1 MNKRSILFTINLT
14 FFIAFLLIS
23 VSFILLYNMNQ
34 KREDFFIH
42 KRGMDISR
50 MFMDEHRFFGMS
62 EKMKQDVERFDFSFI
77 DNPKEI
83 KKILSDKNLRLKHS
97 ENRKFFN
104 FEFFELNDRYYVYV
118 FTPNERVILKDNIV
132 KNRINGAITI
142 YSIIVAIFG
151 FLYFSIINKLK
162 PLKNLNN
169 LVKDFGNEEF
179 DIKYTP
185 SGEDEISKLIRE
197 FNISAR
203 KLKSIK
209 ESRNIFIRNIM
220 HELKTPITKG
230 KFLIHLPNTEA
241 NVDKMQKVFYRLEA
255 LINEFAAIEE
265 LISVKKD
272 LAKKEYYLEDI
283 IDNAADILMCDE
295 NEVVKYFE
303 NLKLTIDF
311 DIFSI
316 AVKNLLDNGIKYSR
330 DRKVVIKTEG
340 TNIIFENSGEALIY
354 PLENYFEPFFRGDN
368 VKSNQ
373 SFGLGLYIV
382 KHILEAHTLT
392 LGYEYAEGVSRFII
406 NRDIIK

>member
-23 VSFILLYNMNQ
+23 VSFGLLYNMNQ

-50 MFMDEHRFFGMS
+50 MFMDEHRFFGIS

-77 DNPKEI
+77 DNEQKI
-83 KKILSDKNLRLKHS
+83 DKILHDKSLRLRHS
-97 ENRKFFN
+97 ERRNVFN
-104 FEFFELNDRYYVYV
+104 FEYFELNNSYYIYI

-132 KNRINGAITI
+132 KNRINGAIII
-142 YSIIVAIFG
+142 YSVIVAIFG

-197 FNISAR
+197 FNISAK

-241 NVDKMQKVFYRLEA
+241 NADKMQKVFYRLEA

-272 LAKKEYYLEDI
+272 IAMKEYYLEDI
-283 IDNAADILMCDE
+283 VDNAIDILMCDE
-295 NEVVKYFE
+295 NEVIKYFE
-303 NLKLTIDF
+303 NLKLNINF

-316 AVKNLLDNGIKYSR
+316 AVKNLLDNGIKYS
-330 DRKVVIKTEG
+330 DNRKVVVKTEG
-340 TNIIFENSGEALIY
+340 TNIVFENSGEKLVY

-382 KHILEAHTLT
+382 KHILQAHALM
-392 LGYEYAEGVSRFII
+392 LKYEYQEGVSRFII
-406 NRDIIK
+406 SRN